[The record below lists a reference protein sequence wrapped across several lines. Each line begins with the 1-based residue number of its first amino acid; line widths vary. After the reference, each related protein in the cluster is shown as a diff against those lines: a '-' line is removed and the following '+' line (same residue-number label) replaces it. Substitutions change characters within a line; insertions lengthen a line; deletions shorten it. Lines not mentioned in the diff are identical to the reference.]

1 VNIDVERLEKLV
13 LEMHESLPGMMATD
27 IWIAETGESLAAH
40 NGQPAALE
48 VTNNLTNTLIEATS
62 ASGFPAINRYF
73 LLDLA
78 GDTTSMV
85 ILHGDDLRQGV
96 LLDTRFTNIGT
107 MLALGLP
114 MAVRGVTEARDAA
127 SMPEDPARSYDSR

>member
-1 VNIDVERLEKLV
+1 VTINIERLKRLV
-13 LEMHESLPGMMATD
+13 LEMHESLPGILATD
-27 IWIAETGESLAAH
+27 IWIADAGDSLAAY

-48 VTNNLTNTLIEATS
+48 VTNTLTNTLIEAT
-62 ASGFPAINRYF
+62 AAAGFPGINRYF

-78 GDTTSMV
+78 GDTTAMV
-85 ILHGDDLRQGV
+85 ILHGDNLRQGV

-114 MAVRGVTEARDAA
+114 MAVRGVAEARA
-127 SMPEDPARSYDSR
+127 EG